1 MSYKPYLEPTPEV
14 EAQREHF
21 QKQGYMPTYLKPDF
35 QQSVDWSR
43 PVELLTEDTKWS
55 GSLVYRHTDN
65 GETVT
70 VPNIWYNQP
79 ASVRASTERFNAE
92 REIAWAVRIETEPSY
107 HWDRKLGRAEERRAK
122 AKEMLDRAERFEE
135 DARMG
140 RPPFDMVKSK
150 EENR

>member
-1 MSYKPYLEPTPEV
+1 MSYKPYLDPTPEV

-43 PVELLTEDTKWS
+43 PVELLTENTKWS

-79 ASVRASTERFNAE
+79 ASMRAQAERWGAE
-92 REIAWAVRIETEPSY
+92 REIEQAVRIERDPTYY
-107 HWDRKLGRAEERRAK
+107 HELKMGKNERHHAK

-140 RPPFDMVKSK
+140 RPPFDRVKSK
-150 EENR
+150 EER